1 MKNFEYYH
9 QVIEKCSTKFKNTK
23 CNKSIEDMVKR
34 KTKTTKNARSFI
46 QRHVKTHIEDGM
58 EQKRAVAAAYS
69 EARRKGYSVPR
80 SKKK

>member
-1 MKNFEYYH
+1 
-9 QVIEKCSTKFKNTK
+9 
-23 CNKSIEDMVKR
+23 MVKR

-46 QRHVKTHIEDGM
+46 QRHIKKHIEDGM

-69 EARRKGYSVPR
+69 EARKKGYSVPR